1 MLKLWLPVVS
11 MAGQSVSSP
20 MEPPK
25 SGLKPSSRLTS
36 CFVVADVGGTHARLA
51 LAVGDVPHGRLLE
64 ATIRRYVCA
73 DWPSLEAIVADYLKR
88 IAPLHPVAGL
98 VCAIAGYLQDD
109 KVINRNLP
117 WTVSRQAL
125 VAGFGQRPVWLI
137 NDFEALAYATLTLGV
152 DELVPMIEPFRS
164 SSSPA
169 GTRVV
174 LGPGTGLGSAILIE
188 AGDRVQVLPS
198 EAGQMAMAPG
208 AGRELQLFELF
219 SRRGSYVT
227 YEHVLSGPGLL
238 ATYQGLCELD
248 GQQASVFSAPEVS
261 RLALAETEPL
271 AVEAMDI
278 FCGLLGSLMAD
289 LALLLGATG
298 GIYLGGGFVPELL
311 AFLPRSSFR
320 QRFFNK
326 GVMQSYLQQI
336 PVWGMQPAEYGMRG
350 AAAMVGLGLIPVV

>member
-1 MLKLWLPVVS
+1 
-11 MAGQSVSSP
+11 

-51 LAVGDVPHGRLLE
+51 LAVGDVPHGRVLGD
-64 ATIRRYVCA
+64 TIHRYVCA
-73 DWPSLEAIVADYLKR
+73 DWPGLEAIVADYLKR
-88 IAPLHPVAGL
+88 IAPIHPVAGL

-117 WTVSRQAL
+117 WMVSRQAL
-125 VAGFGQRPVWLI
+125 VLACGQRPVWLI
-137 NDFEALAYATLTLGV
+137 NDFEALAYATLTLGPT
-152 DELVPMIEPFRS
+152 ELVPMIEPSRS
-164 SSSPA
+164 SNSPA

-174 LGPGTGLGSAILIE
+174 LGPGTGLGSAILVD
-188 AGDRVQVLPS
+188 AGHRAQVLAS
-198 EAGQMAMAPG
+198 EAGQMAMAPRS
-208 AGRELQLFELF
+208 GRELRLFELF
-219 SRRGSYVT
+219 SRRHSYVT

-238 ATYQGLCELD
+238 ATYQGLCELE
-248 GQQASVFSAPEVS
+248 GRQSSVFRAPEVS
-261 RLALAETEPL
+261 RLALADAEPL

-289 LALLLGATG
+289 LAILLGATG

-311 AFLPRSSFR
+311 AFLPRSAFR

-336 PVWGMQPAEYGMRG
+336 PVWGLQPAEHGMRG
-350 AAAMVGLGLIPVV
+350 AAAMVGLGLIPIA